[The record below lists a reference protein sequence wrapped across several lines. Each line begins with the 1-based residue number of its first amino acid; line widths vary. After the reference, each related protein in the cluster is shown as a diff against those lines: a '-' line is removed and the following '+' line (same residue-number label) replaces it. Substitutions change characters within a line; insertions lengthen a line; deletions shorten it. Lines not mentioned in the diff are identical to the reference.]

1 MIMDQRRT
9 DADARGDIL
18 QRDAVIAVF
27 GEQLF
32 GGIEDALDRGFADAC
47 LVVAGARAFGDR
59 RLLWRG
65 RIGGAHGVSGCR
77 VAAGASTPPSGI
89 AAGKAE
95 KPISSRHP
103 RPSRRRAATSA
114 SRSEEHTSELQS
126 LMRHSYAVFCLKKKK
141 NNKTT

>member
-1 MIMDQRRT
+1 MRISDLSS
-9 DADARGDIL
+9 DVCSSDL
-18 QRDAVIAVF
+18 
-27 GEQLF
+27 QLF
-32 GGIEDALDRGFADAC
+32 GGIEDALDRCFADAC

-95 KPISSRHP
+95 KPTSSRHP
-103 RPSRRRAATSA
+103 SPSRRRAATSA
-114 SRSEEHTSELQS
+114 PAPANEVVWQS
-126 LMRHSYAVFCLKKKK
+126 QPPGGRPSQ
-141 NNKTT
+141 TT